1 MLKGK
6 EKMNATEIGL
16 RIANLRKMRG
26 IKQEELA
33 NYVGVTAQAVSKWEN
48 GGTPDVE
55 LLPKIA
61 DYFNVTI
68 DYFFNRTVM
77 DHALLEELIDN
88 RIREAS
94 PQLRMKE
101 AFDLCWIIE
110 RALFKNKLPS
120 LELQFFDEEFPKG
133 KSLWDEAEAYQGNHQ
148 IYSSVQLDEGYTQMG
163 LYDKSHYFL
172 LVPDAKDKEAAY
184 FEGINYP
191 NLFSLLADD
200 TVFRALKYLYCRES
214 KSAFTPKLLSKELSI
229 TADKTNEILQVLKK
243 FGMVNKSVAE
253 IDDELTELYTFY
265 GTPSFPAMLIFA
277 KELICRPSHFNF
289 HCQSRKKPYLK

>member
-68 DYFFNRTVM
+68 DYFFDRAVM

-88 RIREAS
+88 RIREAP

-133 KSLWDEAEAYQGNHQ
+133 KSLWD
-148 IYSSVQLDEGYTQMG
+148 
-163 LYDKSHYFL
+163 
-172 LVPDAKDKEAAY
+172 
-184 FEGINYP
+184 
-191 NLFSLLADD
+191 
-200 TVFRALKYLYCRES
+200 
-214 KSAFTPKLLSKELSI
+214 
-229 TADKTNEILQVLKK
+229 
-243 FGMVNKSVAE
+243 
-253 IDDELTELYTFY
+253 
-265 GTPSFPAMLIFA
+265 
-277 KELICRPSHFNF
+277 
-289 HCQSRKKPYLK
+289 